1 MQVFKKDHQHKPIPF
16 AVLKI
21 QLKRLVDQ
29 QSERGVIYTKDL
41 LSLIDQYEVC
51 EHVVLLTQIQKKA
64 ILPYTKSNP
73 DLEMT
78 PDDILSLLKLVCP
91 PSPVVSIS
99 APTTHIVEDLIVVRP
114 RTSPPLKNH
123 PSTPWKRRPSA
134 VAASIQDRNRLPDTI
149 PFPTEESQQGEDD
162 EAECHQDLMSSSD
175 PSIKATN
182 VNPGENEGKSK
193 LITTEEEEEEHEEEE
208 YSTQDLARYYR
219 RSLKLTQRLKSSEKS
234 LASLA
239 RDNEDRIVHL
249 QNKVDDMNIE
259 VAKQKREIQE
269 YKGKEKNS
277 LDQISAL
284 ETHISNIQRS
294 ETDQK
299 QVYLSIK
306 SLFDEKC
313 HETQE
318 LQNLLRQKECDLKKT
333 EHLLDFFHYEVQLL
347 NQERKRL
354 IGLQSNLEMELQTSA
369 QAHKQLEEQKSE
381 NEKLKEIIDALKT
394 DLDEALHHQSSSSTG
409 GDIFAFEF
417 ADDTTLTEPHHPSIE
432 RQPSIV
438 SVSSFNEETQ
448 GYLKTL
454 EAEFSD
460 SDQLKSVRDEKDYY
474 KNRATEAKEDLDRV
488 KSELDHLR
496 RALDSE
502 NRSLMN
508 ELAELRLK
516 TSTVT
521 LPPLS
526 SSTSITTANELA
538 AKPILDSISLTIPE
552 PPVTDV
558 WSHSRLRKVNKRNR
572 TVQDFHESTSSMNTF
587 TIATTIRNGGNHKDR
602 KIMTRRDDKIVTN
615 TVTFALYTLL
625 VYFFGIV
632 TSTFLLDGAPG
643 QNGWE
648 QALVA
653 AASGQVPKSKVL
665 EIILYW
671 IEKLL
676 FEPQGLPVS

>member
-1 MQVFKKDHQHKPIPF
+1 MQVFKKV
-16 AVLKI
+16 VLKI

-41 LSLIDQYEVC
+41 LSLIDRFEVC
-51 EHVVLLTQIQKKA
+51 EHVALLTQIQKKA

-78 PDDILSLLKLVCP
+78 PDDILNLLKLVCP

-99 APTTHIVEDLIVVRP
+99 APTTHIVEDLVAVRP

-123 PSTPWKRRPSA
+123 SSAPWKRRPSA
-134 VAASIQDRNRLPDTI
+134 VAASIQDRNHLPDIVTS
-149 PFPTEESQQGEDD
+149 PTEDSQQEEDD
-162 EAECHQDLMSSSD
+162 EEELHQDLVTSNNHSM
-175 PSIKATN
+175 KETN
-182 VNPGENEGKSK
+182 MNPGENEVKSK
-193 LITTEEEEEEHEEEE
+193 LIATEEEEEEHEEEQ

-234 LASLA
+234 LASMA
-239 RDNEDRIVHL
+239 RDNEDRIVQL

-284 ETHISNIQRS
+284 ETHISNIQKS

-306 SLFDEKC
+306 TLFDEKC

-318 LQNLLRQKECDLKKT
+318 LQNLLRQKECDLEKT
-333 EHLLDFFHYEVQLL
+333 EHLLDNFQYEVQLL

-394 DLDEALHHQSSSSTG
+394 DLDEALHQQSSNSAG

-417 ADDTTLTEPHHPSIE
+417 ADDTTAIEPRPHCIK

-438 SVSSFNEETQ
+438 SVSSSLNEESH

-454 EAEFSD
+454 ETEFSD

-474 KNRATEAKEDLDRV
+474 KNRANEAKEDLDRV

-516 TSTVT
+516 TSTV
-521 LPPLS
+521 LVPLLSPS
-526 SSTSITTANELA
+526 SSSTTANELA
-538 AKPILDSISLTIPE
+538 AKPILDSVSLTIPE

-572 TVQDFHESTSSMNTF
+572 TVQDLHKSTSSMSTF
-587 TIATTIRNGGNHKDR
+587 AIATTIQNGGNHKDR
-602 KIMTRRDDKIVTN
+602 RIMTRRDDKIVTN
-615 TVTFALYTLL
+615 TVTFALYTVL

-632 TSTFLLDGAPG
+632 TSTFLLEGASG

-671 IEKLL
+671 LEKLL

>member
-1 MQVFKKDHQHKPIPF
+1 MQVFKKDHQNKPIPF

-21 QLKRLVDQ
+21 QLKRLVEQ

-41 LSLIDQYEVC
+41 LSLIDQYEFC
-51 EHVVLLTQIQKKA
+51 EHVVLLTQVQKKA

-78 PDDILSLLKLVCP
+78 PDDILNLLKLVCP
-91 PSPVVSIS
+91 PSPVVSLS
-99 APTTHIVEDLIVVRP
+99 APTTHIVEDLITVRP
-114 RTSPPLKNH
+114 RTSPPLKTH
-123 PSTPWKRRPSA
+123 KSTPWKRRPSA
-134 VAASIQDRNRLPDTI
+134 VAASIQDRDDVLEMISSTI
-149 PFPTEESQQGEDD
+149 EGHQHEDD
-162 EAECHQDLMSSSD
+162 DDEQNKFQPDLIMSVNSSIEVPD
-175 PSIKATN
+175 ES
-182 VNPGENEGKSK
+182 PGEKEEHSK
-193 LITTEEEEEEHEEEE
+193 LITAEEEEDE
-208 YSTQDLARYYR
+208 YSNQDLARYYR

-234 LASLA
+234 LASMA

-249 QNKVDDMNIE
+249 QNKVEDMNME
-259 VAKQKREIQE
+259 VAKQRREIQE
-269 YKGKEKNS
+269 YKGKEKSS

-306 SLFDEKC
+306 TLFDEKC
-313 HETQE
+313 REAQE
-318 LQNLLRQKECDLKKT
+318 LQELLRQKEYDLEKT
-333 EHLLDFFHYEVQLL
+333 EDLLNSFQYEVQLL
-347 NQERKRL
+347 SQERKRL
-354 IGLQSNLEMELQTSA
+354 IGLQNNLEMELQTSA

-381 NEKLKEIIDALKT
+381 NEKLKEIIDTLKT
-394 DLDEALHHQSSSSTG
+394 DLDEALHHQSSSSAG
-409 GDIFAFEF
+409 EVLSCELVENAIGMD
-417 ADDTTLTEPHHPSIE
+417 HHPSIK
-432 RQPSIV
+432 RQPSVI
-438 SVSSFNEETQ
+438 SVSSSINEESHAS
-448 GYLKTL
+448 LKTL
-454 EAEFSD
+454 ESEFVD
-460 SDQLKSVRDEKDYY
+460 LDQLKSVRDEKDYY
-474 KNRATEAKEDLDRV
+474 KNRANEAKEDLDRV
-488 KSELDHLR
+488 KSELDYLR

-502 NRSLMN
+502 NRSLVN

-516 TSTVT
+516 TNTVIV
-521 LPPLS
+521 PPLS
-526 SSTSITTANELA
+526 PSSSSTTTTELA

-552 PPVTDV
+552 PPIMDV
-558 WSHSRLRKVNKRNR
+558 WSHSRIRKVNKKKR
-572 TVQDFHESTSSMNTF
+572 TVQDLHESTSSINSFVITTTSQHNNTNN
-587 TIATTIRNGGNHKDR
+587 RDR

-615 TVTFALYTLL
+615 TVTFALYTVLI
-625 VYFFGIV
+625 YFFGIV
-632 TSTFLLDGAPG
+632 TSTFLLDGASG